1 MTTTDE
7 ELKMESQVDRDDY
20 RLRVLIEQLQ
30 QAGRTEHEI
39 ERAVREASGRIGR
52 EHRPARRSGRSR
64 LLDRLLPV

>member
-1 MTTTDE
+1 MD
-7 ELKMESQVDRDDY
+7 SQVDRDDY

-52 EHRPARRSGRSR
+52 EQRRSRSGRAR